1 MASFLA
7 KTGRDRLRVIKK
19 KKKLLFRSIPT
30 RLGIGNSKKIA
41 KKCKKL
47 RNIIMALFQAK
58 IGRDWLR
65 VIQKKKLSFRSIPIR
80 SGIKNSQKIA
90 EN

>member
-1 MASFLA
+1 
-7 KTGRDRLRVIKK
+7 
-19 KKKLLFRSIPT
+19 
-30 RLGIGNSKKIA
+30 
-41 KKCKKL
+41 
-47 RNIIMALFQAK
+47 MALFQAK